1 MIYRDDDRQTEDGHG
16 RCPCRRESMVRKM
29 NIKQRAA
36 GETGVHRAR
45 DKPSLD
51 LGQERSRPWG
61 PGRGQ

>member
-1 MIYRDDDRQTEDGHG
+1 
-16 RCPCRRESMVRKM
+16 MVRKM
-29 NIKQRAA
+29 NKKQRPA